1 MLRPSIAAI
10 TLRDAERRRVL
21 GKIAYRPGEHTIE
34 QLDAAVAEIPRMGLW
49 LDTSAQTPGET
60 VKEILT
66 RRAEAV
72 IADT

>member
-1 MLRPSIAAI
+1 M
-10 TLRDAERRRVL
+10 L